1 MFLRTTKIQRHVST
15 ECQSSAGYSRFAM
28 TILTTSL
35 LITGCTVG
43 PDYKVPDTQLPKAF
57 HASPTT
63 ESFSDLT
70 HWWKTFDDPMLDE
83 LVDQAL
89 EANLDM
95 QLAQARIR
103 EARSRLLASGATL
116 KPTVDVS
123 GTDSLN
129 RSSESASGVAGSSK
143 NLMQS
148 GFDASWEI
156 DIFGGNRRSIE
167 AATANYQSTIEDSR
181 STLVSLLAEVA
192 TNYIQLRGYQ
202 YELNIIKANVESQK
216 DTLSIQKTKFDAGIA
231 TDLTVAQTEALVQ
244 TTSAQMPT
252 LEGQIKQAIH
262 RISVLLNR
270 EPAALMDQLIT
281 DKPIPLGPPTI
292 PAGVPAEILR
302 RRPDIRAAERRL
314 AAATAQIGVQTAEL
328 YPKFTLNGTIGLSST
343 QLSNFVDSRSLF
355 YSLGPG
361 VSWRAFDG
369 GRIKADIQTAQAQRD
384 QAAIIYQQSLLTAM
398 KEVENALVFYDRQ
411 QVRRDMLAKSVSA
424 NERAMESSKNLNDAG
439 LVDFL
444 NVLTAQRSLND
455 AQSALARSQTAV
467 STDLVYLY
475 KVLGGGWEIPN
486 TDIQL
491 MTAK

>member
-1 MFLRTTKIQRHVST
+1 MFLHSRIQIIAA
-15 ECQSSAGYSRFAM
+15 C
-28 TILTTSL
+28 LTTATL
-35 LITGCTVG
+35 VTGCTVG
-43 PDYKVPDTQLPKAF
+43 PDYVAPQSQLPEAF
-57 HASPTT
+57 HASPST

-70 HWWKTFDDPMLDE
+70 HWWKTFNDSMLDE
-83 LVDQAL
+83 LIDQAL

-95 QLAQARIR
+95 QLAEARIR

-123 GTDSLN
+123 GSDSLYRN
-129 RSSESASGVAGSSK
+129 SESANGVASGSK

-202 YELNIIKANVESQK
+202 YELNIIKANVVSQQ
-216 DTLSIQKTKFDAGIA
+216 DTLDIQKTKLKAGIT
-231 TDLTVAQTEALVQ
+231 TDLTVAQTQALVQ
-244 TTSAQMPT
+244 TTSAQMPV

-270 EPAALMDQLIT
+270 EPAALMDQLIM

-314 AAATAQIGVQTAEL
+314 ASATAQIGVQTAEL

-343 QLSNFVDSRSLF
+343 QLSNLIDNRSLF

-384 QAAIIYQQSLLTAM
+384 QATITYQQSLLTAM
-398 KEVENALVFYDRQ
+398 QEVENALVFYDRQ
-411 QVRRDMLAKSVSA
+411 QVRREMLAKSVAA
-424 NERAMESSKNLNDAG
+424 NERAMDSSKKLNDAG

-444 NVLTAQRSLND
+444 NVLTAQRSLNQ
-455 AQSALARSQTAV
+455 AQSDLARSETAV

-475 KVLGGGWEIPN
+475 KVLGGGWEVPN
-486 TDIQL
+486 ADMQL
-491 MTAK
+491 TKVK